1 MGATPAALLG
11 MRQFSQPPRECCDTP
26 GCSLLYGHAGVHFI
40 ARKRRPPD
48 VLDPTATLP
57 GPSVS
62 QSATTTLLA
71 GNTHVAHTHTL
82 LKPSFECVVRISAS
96 FCSLPGPLS
105 EAAAARVRR
114 DLKRTHDEG
123 TSTSAACAEEASVS
137 SQRPTGKQV
146 AAASSEAPF
155 ALPAGCRVA
164 SPPPDEQLVFGS
176 STGDALI
183 GRRLLY
189 RWAGAGWCLGQVAR
203 RGTSASETVGRS
215 KAPVN
220 FLVYYPVDGQLA
232 SHSLRLEAY
241 MSEATLSSPH
251 LPYGTWLLL
260 DELPAAAP
268 SPPPAPSS
276 AASSLQRRAP
286 PGEVGSQPPPRA
298 VPWPAGSQPGG
309 GRRPAGAAMVG
320 LRLRVWWEGDSRW
333 FPGTVRRRPNPNP
346 NPYPPIPRHG
356 APPPWA

>member
-1 MGATPAALLG
+1 M
-11 MRQFSQPPRECCDTP
+11 
-26 GCSLLYGHAGVHFI
+26 
-40 ARKRRPPD
+40 
-48 VLDPTATLP
+48 
-57 GPSVS
+57 
-62 QSATTTLLA
+62 
-71 GNTHVAHTHTL
+71 AHTHTL
-82 LKPSFECVVRISAS
+82 LKPSFKRVVRISAS

-123 TSTSAACAEEASVS
+123 TSTSSAACAEEASVS

-155 ALPAGCRVA
+155 ALPAGCGVA
-164 SPPPDEQLVFGS
+164 PPPPDEQLVFGS

-189 RWAGAGWCLGQVAR
+189 RWKGAGWCLGQVAR
-203 RGTSASETVGRS
+203 RGTSASETVGRN

-232 SHSLRLEAY
+232 SHSLRLETY
-241 MSEATLSSPH
+241 MSEATLTSPH

-260 DELPAAAP
+260 DELTAAAP

-276 AASSLQRRAP
+276 AASSVQRRAP
-286 PGEVGSQPPPRA
+286 PGPPPPRA
-298 VPWPAGSQPGG
+298 VPLPAGSQPGG
-309 GRRPAGAAMVG
+309 GRRLAGAAMVG

-333 FPGTVRRRPNPNP
+333 FTGTVRCRPGRQGPSP
-346 NPYPPIPRHG
+346 
-356 APPPWA
+356 